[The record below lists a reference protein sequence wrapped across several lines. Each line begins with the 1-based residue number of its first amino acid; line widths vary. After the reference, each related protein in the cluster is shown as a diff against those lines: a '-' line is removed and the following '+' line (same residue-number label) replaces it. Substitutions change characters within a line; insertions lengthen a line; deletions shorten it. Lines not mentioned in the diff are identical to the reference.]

1 MRLYNALFWP
11 VWYKPAGQCFPDCG
25 VWVSVDFLSKYKIL
39 WGETRAHG
47 VIHERKKSSK
57 QESNQSV
64 SFYFFLIC
72 LSANLYSCGYVHDF
86 TKFQIAKVFSY
97 SKVSVKIWMFMKGF
111 QNLLFS
117 SYLFTLQWKS
127 WKFNLFKVAVFVGK
141 KKSSTSFSP
150 LHVSV
155 RYIL

>member
-1 MRLYNALFWP
+1 VR
-11 VWYKPAGQCFPDCG
+11 
-25 VWVSVDFLSKYKIL
+25 VSVDFVSKYKIL

-47 VIHERKKSSK
+47 VTHERKEKSSK

-97 SKVSVKIWMFMKGF
+97 AKVSVKIWMFMKGC

-117 SYLFTLQWKS
+117 SYLFTVLWK
-127 WKFNLFKVAVFVGK
+127 L
-141 KKSSTSFSP
+141 
-150 LHVSV
+150 
-155 RYIL
+155 